1 MGERLDDVL
10 NSLARHPRRV
20 VIDSLRE
27 RESVAVSELTD
38 RLPDENEK
46 GRVALVH
53 AHLPKLAD
61 MGYVELDQGSG
72 TVSRGPRYSELEPL
86 VTALAETSADS
97 PFEWP

>member
-1 MGERLDDVL
+1 MDDALD
-10 NSLARHPRRV
+10 SLARHPRRV
-20 VIDSLRE
+20 VVDSLRE
-27 RESVAVSELTD
+27 GGSVAVAELAD
-38 RLPDENEK
+38 RLPDENGE

-61 MGYVELDQGSG
+61 VGYVEFDRDSG

-86 VTALAETSADS
+86 VTALAEASRDG